1 MFLNTLASG
10 SSALARIIPLIL
22 SFLLSALARAV
33 PSHVKHPVSRNSH
46 ELETL
51 SGINPYFR
59 ARIPPRYI
67 PISVHATI
75 SQSNARSKEEEE
87 EGRSVHA
94 YTSVISSLLAL
105 LVSDVNLIS
114 IDSHRSPARMDR
126 NVRSVRRKEGRN
138 PTRLVCEVT
147 TCII

>member
-10 SSALARIIPLIL
+10 SSARARIIPLIL
-22 SFLLSALARAV
+22 SFLLSLARAV